1 VGDFLRNAVLGRLR
15 WKDREAGV
23 PRFFSRVV
31 DSLPGFRSKDRLER
45 ELEQAREQIVHQRKQ
60 IRRLQR
66 QPTEGAVIKPENVV
80 WIFGAGRSG
89 STWLASMM
97 GELEGQCVWFEP
109 QLGELFDPE
118 RLSMGVRKGQDFVF
132 ASRYKWVWLRSVR
145 NFVLDGA
152 AARFPE
158 GARVLVIKEPHGSAG
173 APLLVEALPE
183 SCVVLLVRDPRDT
196 VASALDAVEK
206 GIWRGDVWRGMYGGD
221 EPDERPDAFV
231 EKAAHSYLRHV
242 GEARRAY
249 EAHTGRKVLVRY
261 EDLRADTLGAMKR
274 LYAELGIAVDE
285 GELIR
290 AVEKHSWENIPEEEK
305 GGGKF
310 YRKASPGSWR
320 EDLTEEQAKMVEEI
334 TAPLLKEFY
343 SEEQT

>member
-1 VGDFLRNAVLGRLR
+1 VQS
-15 WKDREAGV
+15 
-23 PRFFSRVV
+23 FFSRVV
-31 DSLPGFRSKDRLER
+31 DSLPGSRSKEQLER

-66 QPTEGAVIKPENVV
+66 QPTEGPVINPKNVV

-97 GELEGQCVWFEP
+97 GDLEGGYVWFEP

-118 RLSMGVRKGQDFVF
+118 RLSRSVRKGQDFVF
-132 ASRYKWVWLRSVR
+132 HPRYKWVWLRSVR
-145 NFVLDGA
+145 NFILDGA

-158 GARVLVIKEPHGSAG
+158 GPRVLVIKEPHGSAG

-196 VASALDAVEK
+196 VSSALDAVER

-221 EPDERPDAFV
+221 GLDERPDAFV
-231 EKAAHSYLRHV
+231 EQAARSYLRHV
-242 GEARRAY
+242 GEAKRAY
-249 EAHTGRKVLVRY
+249 EAHAGPKVLIKY
-261 EDLRADTLGAMKR
+261 EDLRADTLGTMKR
-274 LYAELGIAVDE
+274 LYAKLEIPLDEDELPG
-285 GELIR
+285 
-290 AVEKHSWENIPEEEK
+290 AVEKHSWENIPEDKK
-305 GGGKF
+305 GEGKF

-320 EDLTEEQAKMVEEI
+320 EDLSPEQARIVEQI
-334 TAPLLKEFY
+334 TAPLLKELY
-343 SEEQT
+343 PA